1 MRSNVVDFCCAVRRF
16 LSRTWSSSSLKS
28 QLELLFFYFF
38 VHLVSCDRYGA
49 KQGQMDNELSKL
61 CFQFSKELNVS
72 VLKTWLDA
80 FKKLLTRGSSKS
92 FLEM

>member
-1 MRSNVVDFCCAVRRF
+1 M
-16 LSRTWSSSSLKS
+16 
-28 QLELLFFYFF
+28 
-38 VHLVSCDRYGA
+38 SCDRYGA